1 MIQKLKQY
9 KNRLESWSSEEIV
22 GSVDGYLLS
31 SDYSTSRF
39 KSFFIYLFIGV
50 IDAITIVVIVEILM
64 NIVMPAIGFKTL
76 VIAILVILFFRL

>member
-9 KNRLESWSSEEIV
+9 KNRLESWSSEEVV

-31 SDYSTSRF
+31 SDNITSRF

-50 IDAITIVVIVEILM
+50 IAAITIVVIVEILM
-64 NIVMPAIGFKTL
+64 NIVMPTIGFKTL